1 MGFLAPSMMKYL
13 ASFANSALLWAA
25 FLLAAPAALMG
36 QGPAGAARLTGQV
49 RGPGGVS
56 VPGATIILT
65 EKESGTRKQTWT
77 DEDGNFAFTGVA
89 SGTYKL
95 DVSLVGFRDELRDPL
110 AVSAD
115 KPVQVDI
122 VLAMALPAPP
132 AGSEMA
138 GRQRAWRN
146 PGSSGNPGNP
156 PNRQAFPQGA
166 RERFGSQSTQ
176 GGAIEANGMPGEAA
190 SGEAGV
196 RFSEGAATAGTGE
209 NNAASNGANG
219 SAEANGPSPDMGA
232 SAANSFLLSGSVM
245 GAATP
250 GGEGSDFESRRGEFQ
265 GGQGPGGP
273 GEGGP
278 GGGGPGAGGGPGG
291 GPGGGFGGGGPGGP
305 GGFGG
310 GGGFGGP
317 GGPGGFGPG
326 GMTLGGRG
334 FAGRRPQINRIR
346 GNINEQFTNS
356 AVYAH
361 PYPLNVAESPL
372 VPSYQERFGVGF
384 GGPLAIP
391 KIYNGKDKTTFFFN
405 YQLQRSKRAID
416 NFLTVPTSAERAGDF
431 SGLPTIYDPQSNP
444 SGPRTPFSGNQI
456 PMARF
461 DAAALGLLKYIP
473 LPNLPGTVQNFHL
486 QEALPSRND
495 NVMALINRRI
505 GTKDNAN
512 VMYSFNSAHS
522 NSISSFPELTSTTST
537 RQQNLNLGET
547 HTFNPHS
554 VNMFMFN
561 FNRSRTLIL
570 NPFANQQNI
579 SQELGIQ
586 GVSQNP
592 FDFGLPQIGFTN
604 FAAIN
609 DTIPSLTRPQTA
621 RLSDFVMLNRGKHN
635 LRLGGELRR
644 VEQNTLTDPNAR
656 GTFTFNGYTTSD
668 FTTQGLPVAGTGF
681 DFADFLLGLPQATS
695 VRFGTASNYFR
706 SWVFAGFVQ
715 DDWRVRSRLTLN
727 LGLRYEYFQPFMEK
741 FGHLSDLQ
749 IGPGFSTAGVVT
761 GQSPDGLPSSLI
773 HSDPY
778 NFAPRIGIAYR
789 PSTKRRMTVRAGYG
803 LFYDSSIYSR
813 LTPHL
818 ADQPPFAQA
827 STLLTSPQQVLT
839 LENGF
844 PTVGPGVLTNTYAV
858 DPNFRTPY
866 GQNWNLAVEGEV
878 ARDLILSVGYV
889 GTKGTMLDLL
899 LGPNRTG
906 SAQGNLS
913 LHNAQQFTYETS
925 GATSIYQG
933 LQVILRRQF
942 HNGFS
947 MNAYYTFSKS
957 IDDAASVGGSGTNT
971 VAQNTFDLAAERGLS
986 VFDVRHR
993 LLINHTY
1000 EFPFGQRKRFLSH
1013 GGPVAGVFGD
1023 WRLSGVASIQS
1034 GTPLTASVRGNQSSG
1049 GGIGAY
1055 FSGRAEATGL
1065 PVSLPASQRSTLD
1078 YFNTAAFTLPP
1089 AGEFGNAGR
1098 NTIEGPGSIN
1108 FNMALGRILTISET
1122 KGLRLDFRFEANNIF
1137 NHPNYAGVAAI
1148 VDATNYGRVT
1158 SVGGMRTLDFAMRLR
1173 F

>member
-1 MGFLAPSMMKYL
+1 MMLKHFERY
-13 ASFANSALLWAA
+13 AIAA
-25 FLLAAPAALMG
+25 FLLTLTILVWPASFAAQQAT
-36 QGPAGAARLTGQV
+36 GAVAVSGHV

-65 EKESGTRKQTWT
+65 EKETGARKETWT
-77 DEDGNFAFTGVA
+77 DEEGNYSFPGIAP
-89 SGTYKL
+89 GTYKL
-95 DVSLVGFRDELRDPL
+95 QVSLVGFRDDVRDP
-110 AVSAD
+110 A
-115 KPVQVDI
+115 PVVVGNPLKVDFA
-122 VLAMALPAPP
+122 LAMAVPAV
-132 AGSEMA
+132 SEMA
-138 GRQRAWRN
+138 SRQRAPGGAGTRPN
-146 PGSSGNPGNP
+146 PGSFGRGAGGQGYRGQGFPG
-156 PNRQAFPQGA
+156 
-166 RERFGSQSTQ
+166 
-176 GGAIEANGMPGEAA
+176 
-190 SGEAGV
+190 
-196 RFSEGAATAGTGE
+196 
-209 NNAASNGANG
+209 GANG
-219 SAEANGPSPDMGA
+219 AAGMTGEQAGGEASLRFSQGATTGGQSENEAQNGAGNLAEGNASIGDTSA
-232 SAANSFLLSGSVM
+232 SAANSFLLSGSTGV
-245 GAATP
+245 GIGEAGGVP
-250 GGEGSDFESRRGEFQ
+250 GRPGEFE
-265 GGQGPGGP
+265 GQGPGGGP
-273 GEGGP
+273 GGGGF

-310 GGGFGGP
+310 GGGGR
-317 GGPGGFGPG
+317 GGFGPG

-334 FAGRRPQINRIR
+334 MAGRRPQINRIR
-346 GNINEQFTNS
+346 GDISEQLTNS

-372 VPSYQERFGVGF
+372 IPSYQEQFGIGF

-405 YQLQRSKRAID
+405 YQLQRSKRPFD
-416 NFLTVPTSAERAGDF
+416 NFLTVPTLAERTGDF
-431 SGLPTIYDPQSNP
+431 SGDPTIYDPQSNP
-444 SGPRTPFSGNQI
+444 AGPRTPFTGNRI
-456 PMARF
+456 PTARL
-461 DAAALGLLKYIP
+461 DAAAVRLLPYIP

-495 NVMALINRRI
+495 RVMALINRRI
-505 GTKDNAN
+505 SAKDNAN
-512 VMYSFNSAHS
+512 VMYFFNSAHS
-522 NSISSFPELTSTTST
+522 KAVSSFPELTSTTST

-547 HTFNPHS
+547 HTFDPHT
-554 VNMFMFN
+554 VNILTFN
-561 FNRSRTLIL
+561 FNRSRTLVL
-570 NPFANQQNI
+570 NPYANQQNI
-579 SQELGIQ
+579 AQELGIQ

-592 FDFGLPQIGFTN
+592 FDYGLPQISFTN

-609 DTIPSLTRPQTA
+609 DTIPSLARPQTTQVM
-621 RLSDFVMLNRGKHN
+621 DFVLLNRGKHN
-635 LRLGGELRR
+635 VHLGGEVRR

-668 FTTQGLPVAGTGF
+668 FNAQGLPVAGTGF

-706 SWVFAGFVQ
+706 SWVFAGFAQ
-715 DDWRVRSRLTLN
+715 DDWRVGSRLTLN
-727 LGLRYEYFQPFMEK
+727 FGGRYEYFQPFVEK

-761 GQSPDGLPSSLI
+761 GQSPDGLPPALI
-773 HSDPY
+773 KSDPY
-778 NFAPRIGIAYR
+778 NFAPRLGVAYR
-789 PSTKRRMTVRAGYG
+789 PSTKRRMTIRAGYG

-827 STLLTSPQQVLT
+827 STLLTNPQQVLT

-844 PTVGPGVLTNTYAV
+844 PVVNPGVLTNTYAV
-858 DPNFRTPY
+858 DPSFRTPY
-866 GQNWNLAVEGEV
+866 GQNWNLAVEGEI

-906 SAQGNLS
+906 SNSSQGGLS
-913 LHNAQQFTYETS
+913 LGNAQQFTYETS

-957 IDDAASVGGSGTNT
+957 IDDAASVGGAGTNT

-1000 EFPFGQRKRFLSH
+1000 EFPLGQRKRFLNH

-1023 WRLSGVASIQS
+1023 WRISGVTSIQS
-1034 GTPLTASVRGNQSSG
+1034 GTPLTASVRGNQSSSG
-1049 GGIGAY
+1049 GMGAY

-1065 PVSLPASQRSTLD
+1065 AVSLPASERSTLE
-1078 YFNTAAFTLPP
+1078 YFNTAAFGLPP
-1089 AGEFGNAGR
+1089 VGQFGNAGR
-1098 NTIEGPGSIN
+1098 NTIEGPGTIS
-1108 FNMALGRILTISET
+1108 FNMSLGRILTISES
-1122 KGLRLDFRFEANNIF
+1122 KGLRLDFRLEANNVF
-1137 NHPNYAGVAAI
+1137 NHPNYSGVAAI

-1158 SVGGMRTLDFAMRLR
+1158 SVGGMRTLDFSMRLR